1 MNAPVRTRNIPL
13 GEVVEIKGGG
23 TPSKSVPSYYDG
35 DIPWVTPK
43 DMKVWEISNSIDKIT
58 QEAIR
63 SSATNLVP
71 PNSVLLVNQSGILKH
86 TLPVGITR
94 RPVAINQDIKA
105 LVCGKNAHPDYVA
118 RVVKAAEPIVLGW
131 VRATTADN
139 FPIDNLRR
147 LEIPLPPLA
156 EQKRIAA
163 ILDQAD
169 ALRRLRRRALD
180 RLNTL
185 GQAIFQEMFGDAAD
199 AAPGWTAR
207 RLGEVADVASG
218 ITKGRKPGSASTRP
232 VPYLAVSN
240 VQDRHLQLDVV
251 KKIEATDDEIERYR
265 LRCDDLL
272 LTEGGDPDKLGR
284 GTLWAEEIPECIH
297 QNHIFRVRVT
307 SEEIRPVFLNWMVG
321 SERGKRY
328 FLRSSKQT
336 TGIASINKT
345 QLNDFPLLVP
355 PLDDQLRFER
365 RLGEVGRMSKVIA
378 SASKASDSLF
388 ASLQHRAFT
397 GQL

>member
-1 MNAPVRTRNIPL
+1 
-13 GEVVEIKGGG
+13 
-23 TPSKSVPSYYDG
+23 
-35 DIPWVTPK
+35 
-43 DMKVWEISNSIDKIT
+43 
-58 QEAIR
+58 
-63 SSATNLVP
+63 
-71 PNSVLLVNQSGILKH
+71 
-86 TLPVGITR
+86 
-94 RPVAINQDIKA
+94 
-105 LVCGKNAHPDYVA
+105 
-118 RVVKAAEPIVLGW
+118 
-131 VRATTADN
+131 
-139 FPIDNLRR
+139 
-147 LEIPLPPLA
+147 
-156 EQKRIAA
+156 
-163 ILDQAD
+163 
-169 ALRRLRRRALD
+169 
-180 RLNTL
+180 
-185 GQAIFQEMFGDAAD
+185 MFGDAAD